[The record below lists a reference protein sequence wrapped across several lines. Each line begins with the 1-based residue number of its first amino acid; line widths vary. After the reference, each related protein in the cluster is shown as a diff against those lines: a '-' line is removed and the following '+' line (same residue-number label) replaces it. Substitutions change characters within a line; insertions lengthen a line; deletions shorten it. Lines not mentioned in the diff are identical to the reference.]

1 MWGLFRLLD
10 KGVFGGTDVTPEVK
24 LRVSNGADTWSLPFD
39 FQLQGQS
46 PNTPFR
52 KNFLRFSLP
61 PSI

>member
-1 MWGLFRLLD
+1 LLD
-10 KGVFGGTDVTPEVK
+10 KGAFGGTDVTPEVK
-24 LRVSNGADTWSLPFD
+24 LRVSNGPDTWSLPFD